1 MAKIKDTFGDYDELC
16 VNLDN
21 EQDIFIPLSLVTHRA
36 SFAKFLAHECEYTPC
51 TDGTAVYWKGGPKLT
66 IEEIMGI
73 VEGSGL

>member
-36 SFAKFLAHECEYTPC
+36 SFAKFLAHE
-51 TDGTAVYWKGGPKLT
+51 
-66 IEEIMGI
+66 
-73 VEGSGL
+73 